1 MGTYLNPGNAAFA
14 DIRNDIYI
22 DKSGLIELINESINT
37 PIRLSCVSRP
47 RRLGKSFAAQMLCA
61 IAKKTSF
68 RKHLNQY
75 DVIYIDMS
83 GTAPYTDNYQML
95 IPFLSN
101 NITCEI
107 MEIFPDL
114 KRGTSLPET
123 LVNAASL
130 SGRKFIMIIDEWDA
144 PIREH
149 PQLQKEYLT
158 FLRSLFKNSGI
169 TAKAFAAAYMTG
181 ILPIKKDGSQS
192 AISDFE
198 EFTILDPKELPKFDM
213 VLFGRQ
219 GIDGIVSD
227 DFVFPA
233 AQHRVG
239 TCGIV

>member
-22 DKSGLIELINESINT
+22 DKSGLIELINQSINT
-37 PIRLSCVSRP
+37 PRRLSCVSRP
-47 RRLGKSFAAQMLCA
+47 RRFGKSFAAQMLCAYYDRSCDSSALFEDLA

-169 TAKAFAAAYMTG
+169 TAKAW
-181 ILPIKKDGSQS
+181 
-192 AISDFE
+192 DF
-198 EFTILDPKELPKFDM
+198 
-213 VLFGRQ
+213 R
-219 GIDGIVSD
+219 S
-227 DFVFPA
+227 
-233 AQHRVG
+233 
-239 TCGIV
+239 